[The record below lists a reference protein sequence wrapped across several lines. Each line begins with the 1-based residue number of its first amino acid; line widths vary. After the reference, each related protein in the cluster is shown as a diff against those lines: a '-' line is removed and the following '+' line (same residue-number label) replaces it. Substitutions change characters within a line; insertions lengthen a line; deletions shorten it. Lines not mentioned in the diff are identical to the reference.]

1 MEPMLFNLHDV
12 MLMLTAALAVLLAV
26 PMLIKKPRRSAD
38 VALAAFIL
46 TQGAAS
52 LYYLFLFSENFIA
65 STMELLG
72 GFVLIPVVVIYLAQG
87 PLLFWYSNALSGQP
101 TPIKR
106 SDCTVIG
113 IIFVVAILNGLIA
126 HYLKGDAVYADISF
140 FTSLPS
146 LIVSVIFGHRA
157 LMVLQA
163 HGRAIR
169 QQHSNIDEI
178 DLVWLTYTAYG
189 FTGIWILRLLSY
201 AAAMSAAYEMAG
213 VIGEIVNVP
222 TVLLIG
228 WMVTLGLMQ
237 RQYQPDKRLADVVR
251 NGNGERG
258 KSHNPEQV
266 AKLEELMATIKVY
279 QDPDLDVDGLADSMD
294 ISPRSLSA
302 LINGHYGKNFYEF
315 VNEYR
320 VSEAKRLLED
330 SDARSM
336 TIQQIFETAG
346 FNSKSTFNTFFKKAT
361 GSTPSEYRQA
371 AGANRAMAS

>member
-1 MEPMLFNLHDV
+1 MLFNLHDV
-12 MLMLTAALAVLLAV
+12 MLMLTAALAVLLAI
-26 PMLIKKPRRSAD
+26 PMLVKKPRRSAD

-46 TQGAAS
+46 TQGSAA
-52 LYYLFLFSENFIA
+52 LYYLFLFSENFMT

-72 GFVLIPVVVIYLAQG
+72 GFILIPVVVVFLVQG

-106 SDCTVIG
+106 SDRTVIG

-126 HYLKGDAVYADISF
+126 QYLKGDAVYPDISF

-201 AAAMSAAYEMAG
+201 VAAMHGAYNLAG
-213 VIGEIVNVP
+213 VIGEIVNIP

-237 RQYQPDKRLADVVR
+237 RQYQPDKRLDDVGR
-251 NGNGERG
+251 NGNDERG

-266 AKLEELMATIKVY
+266 AKLEQLMSSVRVY
-279 QDPDLDVDGLADSMD
+279 QDPDLDVDGLADSMGV
-294 ISPRSLSA
+294 SSRSLSA

-330 SDARSM
+330 GDASSM
-336 TIQQIFETAG
+336 TIQQVFESAG

-361 GSTPSEYRQA
+361 GSTPSEYRRA
-371 AGANRAMAS
+371 ARGGPAMAS